1 MKISDKKL
9 IDEYYRAILNKDAEY
24 EGVFITAVKTTGIFC
39 RPVCTARK
47 PKKEN
52 VVFFTTTEEAISSN
66 YRACKVCR
74 PLEKPGETPVYIKKL
89 LQEIS
94 DDYSVKIKDSDLLQ
108 KGIEPSKVRRWFLK
122 NHGMTFHA
130 YQRVLRLNAAFQK
143 IQSGESVIS
152 TAFETGYESLSGF
165 TDSFKSMFGMPPS
178 NIKKPFQ
185 TSIGE

>member
-9 IDEYYRAILNKDAEY
+9 IDEYYRAILNKAVEY

-39 RPVCTARK
+39 RPICTARK

-52 VVFFTTTEEAISSN
+52 VVFFTTTEEAIFSN

-74 PLEKPGETPVYIKKL
+74 PLEKLGETPAYIKKL

-178 NIKKPFQ
+178 NIKKPVQ
-185 TSIGE
+185 SSIGE